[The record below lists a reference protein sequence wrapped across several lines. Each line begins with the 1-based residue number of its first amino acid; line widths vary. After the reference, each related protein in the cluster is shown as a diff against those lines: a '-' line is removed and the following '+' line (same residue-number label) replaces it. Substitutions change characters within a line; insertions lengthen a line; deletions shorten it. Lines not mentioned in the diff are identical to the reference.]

1 MPNNHNQLKNL
12 LKLEIKSQIKEF
24 GPLSTLQG
32 IVGGLLDKI
41 AVKHK
46 NAVNMSYDKK
56 ISAAKDEHAKAA
68 DGIIKLAK
76 TLEKKYGSW
85 DKVPKGFKMTIDK
98 KIPNIK
104 NKLKNFA

>member
-41 AVKHK
+41 ATAHGK
-46 NAVNMSYDKK
+46 AVNMSYDKK
-56 ISAAKDEHAKAA
+56 IKAAKGEHAQAVA
-68 DGIIKLAK
+68 HVVKLAK

>member
-1 MPNNHNQLKNL
+1 MSKTNEELKNL
-12 LKLEIKSQIKEF
+12 IKLEIKKNISEF

-32 IVGGLLDKI
+32 IASGILDKI
-41 AVKHK
+41 ATKHK

-56 ISAAKDEHAKAA
+56 IAAAKGEHAKAT
-68 DGIIKLAK
+68 DSVLKLAK
-76 TLEKKYGSW
+76 TLEKRYGSW
-85 DKVPKGFKMTIDK
+85 DKVPDGFKMTIDK